1 MARSVK
7 YRSGGNKSPIISK
20 KLIIIIICAVIL
32 CAVAVFC
39 IVFLPKIIAQNQH
52 GKNETVRFE
61 GYIVDQFD
69 EGIADVAIY
78 VNDLSQGKTDAF
90 GRFTLSAV
98 ELNSTVKFRS
108 ENPDVI
114 ISTPI
119 IKVTQAYS
127 RTEGEVP
134 SGYVVR
140 AEIIGKIKIINLT
153 AMVTDMN
160 GAPLSNVRITGE
172 DISAVTSSDGK
183 ATLPIKAETTNLT
196 FSVDYYAT
204 ETRVIDKKSIDEN
217 TVVDVKMTY
226 TANRIESD
234 VALNYIF
241 CYKQD
246 GKTGIVQNLFV
257 SFTDIFGNL
266 NTSNINDGS
275 FGIAPENRNKFC
287 YFSAI
292 SLTKNSSGMYYYLP
306 QLYFTNRGA
315 TLYLRE
321 GYMISVYVGNDVGKL
336 FVDDGTNIKVYGK
349 GKDGYIR
356 IILAPNENLNIRIY
370 TSVNCFDVN
379 EPFFENEVELIDENG
394 TPITALLNNIEKAYI
409 AKLR

>member
-1 MARSVK
+1 
-7 YRSGGNKSPIISK
+7 
-20 KLIIIIICAVIL
+20 
-32 CAVAVFC
+32 
-39 IVFLPKIIAQNQH
+39 
-52 GKNETVRFE
+52 
-61 GYIVDQFD
+61 
-69 EGIADVAIY
+69 
-78 VNDLSQGKTDAF
+78 
-90 GRFTLSAV
+90 
-98 ELNSTVKFRS
+98 
-108 ENPDVI
+108 
-114 ISTPI
+114 
-119 IKVTQAYS
+119 
-127 RTEGEVP
+127 
-134 SGYVVR
+134 
-140 AEIIGKIKIINLT
+140 
-153 AMVTDMN
+153 MVTDMN

-292 SLTKNSSGMYYYLP
+292 SLTKTHRVCIIICLSYILQIGERRCISG
-306 QLYFTNRGA
+306 
-315 TLYLRE
+315 
-321 GYMISVYVGNDVGKL
+321 
-336 FVDDGTNIKVYGK
+336 
-349 GKDGYIR
+349 
-356 IILAPNENLNIRIY
+356 
-370 TSVNCFDVN
+370 
-379 EPFFENEVELIDENG
+379 
-394 TPITALLNNIEKAYI
+394 KAI
-409 AKLR
+409 